1 MSVDPSVSNN
11 NALIVPIYDK
21 IPLSHLLEA
30 AIQKT
35 YHELYTM
42 ADVYVF
48 SSSYFPSISSFVFS
62 LHGKSY
68 LDR

>member
-1 MSVDPSVSNN
+1 MSSGPSAGASN
-11 NALIVPIYDK
+11 VPTAPMHDK
-21 IPLSHLLEA
+21 IPLPQLIEA
-30 AIQKT
+30 AVQKT

-48 SSSYFPSISSFVFS
+48 DVFS
-62 LHGKSY
+62 LTSHPFELFSLQSKSN

>member
-1 MSVDPSVSNN
+1 MSADPSAGSN
-11 NALIVPIYDK
+11 NALVVPIYDK

-30 AIQKT
+30 AVQKT

-48 SSSYFPSISSFVFS
+48 S
-62 LHGKSY
+62 
-68 LDR
+68 